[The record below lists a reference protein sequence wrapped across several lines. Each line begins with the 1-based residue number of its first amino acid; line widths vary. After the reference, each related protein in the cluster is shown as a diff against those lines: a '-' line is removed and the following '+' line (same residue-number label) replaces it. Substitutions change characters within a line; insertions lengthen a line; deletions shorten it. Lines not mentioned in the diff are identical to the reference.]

1 MIKVNLLESVTDRTG
16 GVAAVEARVASPRGQ
31 GLLVLAVVI
40 GLLLF
45 GASFDWVSARS
56 ARNAAQQELAH
67 EQEEAARME
76 AIKKEMTELE
86 KRTQEV
92 QTRIDAIKKLR
103 ASQQGPVAVL
113 SSINERLPKVAD
125 FRLESIEQKG
135 DELTVKGDSPDE
147 TAVTQFGRS
156 MEFSSGLFSNVS
168 IETKRETLD
177 VPKEGA
183 ASATPD
189 KDAPPAAKDKDK
201 DGAPKPTTV
210 SFTLKCKYTPPTAV
224 NTNGVQQQQPK
235 GATPPA
241 NQIAQK

>member
-31 GLLVLAVVI
+31 GLLVLVVVI

-86 KRTQEV
+86 KRRQEV

-103 ASQQGPVAVL
+103 DSQKGPVAVL
-113 SSINERLPKVAD
+113 SLINEKLPKVAD
-125 FRLESIEQKG
+125 FRLESIELK
-135 DELTVKGDSPDE
+135 DDDLTVKGDSPDE
-147 TAVTQFGRS
+147 AAVTLFAQNIELRS
-156 MEFSSGLFSNVS
+156 DKFFSNVS
-168 IETKRETLD
+168 IETKRETMD
-177 VPKEGA
+177 VPKEVAPG
-183 ASATPD
+183 
-189 KDAPPAAKDKDK
+189 APPQPLAKDNDV
-201 DGAPKPTTV
+201 PKPTTI
-210 SFTLKCKYTPPTAV
+210 SFTLKCKYTPPAAV
-224 NTNGVQQQQPK
+224 NTNGAQQPQK